1 MALQDILANSKAKQ
15 KKEKREVSREDI
27 EKYLDKYQELIGFWR
42 MYPDKFVDYMCGLN
56 PHNKFHLYT
65 YQRVYLRAALRHQ
78 YTYFVFP
85 RGAGKS
91 FLAALA
97 KMIQCILY
105 PGIKVFSAADNK
117 EQSSSILQANVG
129 NVLRMIPAFEREI
142 IWDTRKD
149 KRGSTKKT
157 RDLVVYSFKNGSSLQ
172 NVAMTEATRGQR
184 FNSGILEEII
194 TMDPDILNE
203 VIIPTM
209 TVSRQIDGRVD
220 PQDRSNQSQVY
231 ITTAGYKN
239 SFAYAKLI
247 EILCKAVI
255 NPDNAFIMGGDWRLP
270 VIEGLQPKTF
280 LRDQKMSGTLN
291 EAGFGREYESVW
303 AGAAEGAFF
312 EPVMFDKYRVNR
324 LAENT
329 VNGRNNAKTYYVLG
343 VDVGRHGCTTEVIVL
358 KISPIPTG
366 GAPLKQVVNIFTFD
380 EEHFGMQAIKIK
392 KLYMQYK
399 CKIAVV
405 DSNGLGTGLVDFLVS
420 DQRDADGTILP
431 NLGVY
436 NDEEGK
442 YKPFINEYTIP
453 RAMYLMKA
461 TSGINTECY
470 SYVQTQMNAGK
481 MRFLIDEAEAKNELM
496 SQTQGKNMTAA
507 QRADYLQ
514 PYVQTSILR
523 DQMMNLV
530 YKETSSG
537 NMNIV
542 LVQQTRNIKKD
553 KFSALMY
560 GMYWAKLEEDKG
572 VKRKAR
578 DLTHMMLLN

>member
-1 MALQDILANSKAKQ
+1 MALEDILANSKAKQ
-15 KKEKREVSREDI
+15 KKKREVSKQDI
-27 EKYLDKYQELIGFWR
+27 ENHLEKYQELIGFWR
-42 MYPDKFVDYMCGLN
+42 MYPDKFVDYMCDLN
-56 PHNKFHLYT
+56 PHNKFHLYI
-65 YQRVYLRAALRHQ
+65 YQRIYLRAALRHQ

-105 PGIKVFSAADNK
+105 PGIRVFSAADNK

-129 NVLRMIPAFEREI
+129 NVLKMIPAFEREI

-157 RDLVVYSFKNGSSLQ
+157 RDMVIYSFKNGSSLR

-209 TVSRQIDGRVD
+209 TVSRQINGKID
-220 PQDRSNQSQVY
+220 PQDKSNQSQVY

-239 SFAYAKLI
+239 SFAYDKLI
-247 EILCKAVI
+247 ETLCKAVI
-255 NPDNAFIMGGDWRLP
+255 NPNNAFIMGGDWRLP
-270 VIEGLQPKTF
+270 VVEGLQPKTF
-280 LRDQKMSGTLN
+280 LRDQKVSGTFN
-291 EAGFGREYESVW
+291 EAAFGREFESVW

-312 EPVMFDKYRVNR
+312 DPMTFDKYRVNK
-324 LAENT
+324 LAEHK

-343 VDVGRHGCTTEVIVL
+343 VDVGRHGCTTEVVVL
-358 KISPIPTG
+358 KISPVPT
-366 GAPLKQVVNIFTFD
+366 GAPLKQVVNIFSFD

-392 KLYMQYK
+392 KLYMLYK
-399 CKIAVV
+399 CKIAVI
-405 DSNGLGTGLVDFLVS
+405 DANGLGTGLVDFLVS
-420 DQRDADGTILP
+420 DQKDADGTILP

-436 NDEEGK
+436 NDEDGK
-442 YKPFINEYTIP
+442 YKNFANDYTIP
-453 RAMYLMKA
+453 SAMYLMKA
-461 TSGINTECY
+461 TANINTECY
-470 SYVQTQMNAGK
+470 SYVQTQLNAGK
-481 MRFLIDEAEAKNELM
+481 MRFLVDEAEAKNDLAQ
-496 SQTQGKNMTAA
+496 QTQSKTMTAA

-514 PYVQTSILR
+514 PYVMTSILR

-530 YKETSSG
+530 YKEATG
-537 NMNIV
+537 TNMNIV
-542 LVQQTRNIKKD
+542 LVQQTRTIKKD

-572 VKRKAR
+572 LKRKSR
-578 DLTHMMLLN
+578 DLSQMMLLN